1 MNQKLRRIV
10 VVFLAGLGCGVAF
23 AAGWVVLN
31 GRTGP
36 AGGEVLIPL
45 LAGLLVYLGYMAGLL
60 RAEAKRQ

>member
-1 MNQKLRRIV
+1 MNRKLKRIV
-10 VVFLAGLGCGVAF
+10 LVFLTGLGCGVAF
-23 AAGWVVLN
+23 AAGWVVLS

-60 RAEAKRQ
+60 RAEAGR